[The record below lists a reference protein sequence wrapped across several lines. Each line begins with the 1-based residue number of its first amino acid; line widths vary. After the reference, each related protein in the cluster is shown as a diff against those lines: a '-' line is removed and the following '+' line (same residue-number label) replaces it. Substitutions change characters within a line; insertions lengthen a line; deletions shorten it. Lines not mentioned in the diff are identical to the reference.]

1 MSRRLLLLWALLLG
15 VVMAEDFVYQIT
27 PSKTDP
33 YCKEPILLRIDLNQT
48 NPAVVLL
55 FHFKVNESADY
66 RVRPLS
72 AQHNDTLHHTQL
84 SNLYELYPL
93 KTGEINVT
101 FTLVKRVTN
110 DAKVRYFSSGDRDD
124 FKKLE
129 TEDTPIDLPPLKL
142 QVRPLPPGTQLVG
155 DYTLSYSL
163 KTQSAEAFAP
173 IPLEITLKGRGYPP
187 EITQLFP
194 KSDRYRL
201 FAQKPQITHYSTP
214 NGTQIKAVYLYA
226 VSAKEDFDLPEVR
239 IGAFDPFR
247 QRTYTLT
254 LPSHHFTIQSVD
266 REQLV
271 DTHDTPP
278 PLQWDL
284 SWVWHLLGYLSAFV
298 AGGMSALLWQR
309 RRATVPSS
317 EPTSDPLQQK
327 IQACEDPRALLQLL
341 LANPTPAYRDAIGAL
356 EAHLYRGRSLN
367 LKRLKA
373 SLTKPSQGAH

>member
-1 MSRRLLLLWALLLG
+1 MGDLGLLG
-15 VVMAEDFVYQIT
+15 
-27 PSKTDP
+27 
-33 YCKEPILLRIDLNQT
+33 KEPILLRIDLNQT

-271 DTHDTPP
+271 DTHNTPP

-356 EAHLYRGRSLN
+356 EAR
-367 LKRLKA
+367 
-373 SLTKPSQGAH
+373 